1 LDRSAT
7 NEIFVGSGSLWCL
20 DKPREKEIVMKRI
33 MVGVVW
39 FVILYFG
46 ILGAGGAILGSLAGS
61 TQKNTHKGYQAG
73 YTAGEEFGR
82 NYGTFILFAA
92 LGGAAL
98 GTMTGTLPGTKAK
111 RK

>member
-1 LDRSAT
+1 LNCSAA
-7 NEIFVGSGSLWCL
+7 NQIFVGSGSPWCL
-20 DKPREKEIVMKRI
+20 DKARGKEIAMKRI
-33 MVGVVW
+33 VVGVTW

-73 YTAGEEFGR
+73 YTAGEEFGK
-82 NYGTFILFAA
+82 NYGTFVLFAA